1 MTPPPK
7 VLRTPSG
14 SVPLP
19 AYIPVTTF
27 GQKYPLDG
35 LIRPYLPRL
44 AKAVMV
50 SWHYAKQME
59 ERPRLPLLV
68 DSGGFAALFEG
79 NRVVQEGKL
88 GVLHVRQEEGG
99 TIETL
104 HPRDVLDF
112 QEKVAD
118 VAFTLDF
125 PIPPNLVRGEAEL
138 RKRLTIANA
147 LWAADNRRRKEMLLY
162 GCIQA
167 WDAASAREVSIAY
180 SKAAFDGVAIGGLVP
195 RSRDRDL
202 LESIIRSVREILPDI
217 PLHAFGLGRP
227 DLTDWLFRIGID
239 SVDSSS
245 YVKMAAEGR
254 LWGRPDVQI
263 DEPSPTDRIHLAL
276 CNLATATKAT
286 LPLSA
291 SQITFST
298 RSIEAAANCLKPP
311 PREGPPL

>member
-1 MTPPPK
+1 MNNRLTK
-7 VLRTPSG
+7 VLKTPGG
-14 SVPLP
+14 SIPLP

-27 GQKYPLDG
+27 GRKYPLDG

-59 ERPRLPLLV
+59 ERPRLTLLV

-79 NRVVQEGKL
+79 NRVVEEGNL
-88 GVLHVRQEEGG
+88 GVLHVYQKEGD
-99 TIETL
+99 TMEVIR
-104 HPRDVLDF
+104 PRDVLDF

-118 VAFTLDF
+118 IAFTLDF
-125 PIPPNLVRGEAEL
+125 PIPPNLDKDEAEL

-167 WDAASAREVSIAY
+167 WDAESAREVAIAY
-180 SKAAFDGVAIGGLVP
+180 SKASFDGVAIGGLVP
-195 RSRDRDL
+195 RSRDRKL
-202 LESIIRSVREILPDI
+202 LESIIRSVREVLPDI
-217 PLHAFGLGRP
+217 PLHAFGLGKP
-227 DLTDWLFRIGID
+227 DLTDWLFRIGVD

-245 YVKMAAEGR
+245 YVKMAAAGK
-254 LWGRPDVQI
+254 LWGRPDFQI
-263 DEPSPTDRIHLAL
+263 DEPSPTDRLHLAL

-291 SQITFST
+291 SQISFST
-298 RSIEAAANCLKPP
+298 SSIDASQLK
-311 PREGPPL
+311 

>member
-1 MTPPPK
+1 VKTPLSK
-7 VLRTPSG
+7 VLKTPSG
-14 SVPLP
+14 SIPLP

-27 GQKYPLDG
+27 GKKYPLDG
-35 LIRPYLPRL
+35 LIGPYLARL

-79 NRVVQEGKL
+79 NRVVKQGKL
-88 GVLHVRQEEGG
+88 GILYVRQEDGEK
-99 TIETL
+99 TEAI

-125 PIPPNLVRGEAEL
+125 PIPPNLDKNEAEL

-147 LWAADNRRRKEMLLY
+147 LWAADNQRRKDMLLY

-167 WDAASAREVSIAY
+167 WDAASAREVAIAY
-180 SKAAFDGVAIGGLVP
+180 SEASFDGVAIGGLVP
-195 RSRDRDL
+195 RSRNREL
-202 LESIIRSVREILPDI
+202 LESIVRSVREVLPDI
-217 PLHAFGLGRP
+217 PLHAFGLGNP
-227 DLTDWLFRIGID
+227 DLTDWLFQIGVD

-245 YVKMAAEGR
+245 YVKMAAEGK
-254 LWGRPDVQI
+254 LWGRPDVRI
-263 DEPSPTDRIHLAL
+263 DEPSPTDRLHLAL
-276 CNLATATKAT
+276 CNLATATKAM

-291 SQITFST
+291 SRIVFST
-298 RSIEAAANCLKPP
+298 PAIETAANRLKPSS
-311 PREGPPL
+311 R